1 MKRFVLTII
10 SSCVMLFVFAQEE
23 IGLDSIPK
31 LQGEVDNRQ
40 LSAGKSFFLDDS
52 FPPLELNLFDNT
64 LFNQPLL
71 PNYTRNLDFLK
82 NLNTSRIAVNSYTY
96 SGFVFSPFIS
106 SARIFNQETYRL
118 NNRLSFGGNSFG
130 AQSVFDMPNLNP
142 SIQDM
147 NTKGASLFMQYKVS
161 KKFKVEGQVSIT
173 NRSNPWEP

>member
-10 SSCVMLFVFAQEE
+10 SSCVMLFAYAQEE
-23 IGLDSIPK
+23 IVLDSIPK
-31 LQGEVDNRQ
+31 LQGEVDSRQ
-40 LSAGKSFFLDDS
+40 LSVGKPLFSDDLFS
-52 FPPLELNLFDNT
+52 PLELNLFDNT

-71 PNYTRNLDFLK
+71 PSYIRNLDFLK

-118 NNRLSFGGNSFG
+118 NNHLSFGGNSFG
-130 AQSVFDMPNLNP
+130 TQSVFDMPNLNP

-161 KKFKVEGQVSIT
+161 KKFKVEGRVSIT

>member
-10 SSCVMLFVFAQEE
+10 SSCVMLFAYAQEE
-23 IGLDSIPK
+23 IVLDSIPK
-31 LQGEVDNRQ
+31 LQGEVDSRQ
-40 LSAGKSFFLDDS
+40 LSVGKPLFSDDLFS
-52 FPPLELNLFDNT
+52 PLELNLFDNT

-71 PNYTRNLDFLK
+71 PSYIRNLDFLK

-161 KKFKVEGQVSIT
+161 KKFKVEGRVSIT